1 MRLPF
6 LLIYIVLLFSTACS
20 NSSENIDLEL
30 QYKKEDEFIIVM
42 TTEATS
48 PDISYDS
55 YEELKF
61 TVDSITNQGYS
72 MRFDVVQIK
81 DNSKIDGK
89 KQTYDSNKSES
100 EMTEVE
106 KEMHEEFRS
115 TLASTWTYAM
125 NRKGKITSPFQYSD
139 GTAAE
144 PPLDMENLQIVFPSK
159 SLKVGSTWTNEKEN
173 LLTSAKTS
181 TTYTIKTISA
191 DKITITVEAK
201 IGGVKG
207 LINDSKATGE
217 YILDRKSNMLI
228 SAILEMNLATGG
240 KAVSK
245 IYRK

>member
-6 LLIYIVLLFSTACS
+6 LLIYTVLLFSSACS

-30 QYKKEDEFIIVM
+30 KYNKGDEFIIVT

-48 PDISYDS
+48 PDISYNS

-61 TVDSITNQGYS
+61 IVDSITKQGYV
-72 MRFDVVQIK
+72 MRLNVVEIK
-81 DNSKIDGK
+81 NESTINGK
-89 KQTYDSNKSES
+89 KETYNSSKNES
-100 EMTEVE
+100 EMSEQE

-115 TLASTWTYAM
+115 TLDAIWKFGM
-125 NRKGKITSPFQYSD
+125 NRKGKITSPFQYID
-139 GTAAE
+139 GTPTE
-144 PPLDMENLQIVFPSK
+144 LPLDMENIQIVFPSK
-159 SLKVGSTWTNEKEN
+159 SLQVGSTWTNEKEN
-173 LLTSAKTS
+173 QLTSAKTS
-181 TTYTIKTISA
+181 STYTIKSITA

-228 SAILEMNLATGG
+228 SGKLEMKLATGG